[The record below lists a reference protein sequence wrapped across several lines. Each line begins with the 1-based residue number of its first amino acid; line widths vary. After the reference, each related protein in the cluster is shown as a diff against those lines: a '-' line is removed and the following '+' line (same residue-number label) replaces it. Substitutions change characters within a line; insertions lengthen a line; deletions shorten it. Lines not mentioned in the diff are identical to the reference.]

1 WASRRKSVGKETIGS
16 ASGVSTITGGG
27 ASSGGQSHLSGI
39 TEKSVSGEEEAV
51 VQHAAL
57 VRTASIAEMRPAVYT
72 SAPGS
77 PPEFAGDQR
86 WSIGQGGAHARTT
99 SADLLDRAV
108 RNRRS
113 AQQLQFLSV
122 THPDARRSAVE
133 GVWEEEEEGEDLVYV
148 RSEDVVRP
156 KEAGE
161 STGKGSTFTG
171 LGSTYTGAGRD
182 SGYVGSTRDSTYP
195 GSTYP
200 GAWAEP
206 PSPNEMTPALGYA
219 QPMIRGLATMPATP
233 GHSTP
238 GAGPSTQSPTSAG
251 FSSPG
256 PGTATFSAL
265 DTKKAQRASVTSYV
279 SSMFSPFSTAH
290 SSQHAS
296 AGHHGTASG
305 TRTFAFSWR
314 GNTTQEEVPPLPTP
328 SPHVARMWEA
338 YYRAG
343 GSTAAPSAEAAHSH
357 AGTTSESTRLSTVA
371 RREGTMELPALVQR
385 AEKLNEM
392 LELGRLP
399 YRSKSSFA
407 PSSPR
412 VMDVPVGVDHE
423 GNDVYSTTGG
433 FTGEKPPRRT
443 RSIRSVFTSISD
455 RSRRFIGGG
464 GGTSL
469 RSSLVDIPGQGN
481 MRFNKLPEEHRGRER
496 KVQWGEGAGVKPA
509 RHARPARTIVS
520 RRTMYIIRAA
530 LIFIILSI
538 ISISVGL
545 SRALIRRK
553 PDAGGF
559 TCKEVNQ
566 TGRLCDLDASCVC
579 TSSLAGQC
587 NPLANSVASLID
599 PVNRFFNPSPA
610 FTPASVALSLWELQ
624 GSPLPGANCANQ
636 ADLIDVG
643 PALGDSGANRTEFAR
658 SALLWTLVMS
668 MDVNGTARMQD
679 FVQGLDFSL
688 LDGPG
693 AQSVAG
699 QFRFGAAGYQ
709 VDFDAL
715 TVSQPVVSWI
725 GAGKP
730 SDEQVGLVSERLK
743 AALDRV
749 YTFAA
754 ASSAQRMTALQRYWT
769 NYVLGASD
777 VRAPPPTNTSA
788 LFNLTSSLDT
798 LPVLEVALFGTV
810 GPSDLGE
817 AVADFA
823 TADGQLFF
831 GSSDADAFRNWAVQ
845 RAGSV
850 VWADGALAAQVV
862 REGARDET
870 FELVWKGASQ
880 LLQNAQTAGT
890 KTSRSDVQRVVD
902 AFGGIGYMGS

>member
-1 WASRRKSVGKETIGS
+1 
-16 ASGVSTITGGG
+16 
-27 ASSGGQSHLSGI
+27 
-39 TEKSVSGEEEAV
+39 
-51 VQHAAL
+51 
-57 VRTASIAEMRPAVYT
+57 
-72 SAPGS
+72 
-77 PPEFAGDQR
+77 
-86 WSIGQGGAHARTT
+86 
-99 SADLLDRAV
+99 
-108 RNRRS
+108 
-113 AQQLQFLSV
+113 
-122 THPDARRSAVE
+122 
-133 GVWEEEEEGEDLVYV
+133 
-148 RSEDVVRP
+148 
-156 KEAGE
+156 
-161 STGKGSTFTG
+161 
-171 LGSTYTGAGRD
+171 
-182 SGYVGSTRDSTYP
+182 
-195 GSTYP
+195 
-200 GAWAEP
+200 
-206 PSPNEMTPALGYA
+206 
-219 QPMIRGLATMPATP
+219 
-233 GHSTP
+233 
-238 GAGPSTQSPTSAG
+238 
-251 FSSPG
+251 
-256 PGTATFSAL
+256 
-265 DTKKAQRASVTSYV
+265 
-279 SSMFSPFSTAH
+279 
-290 SSQHAS
+290 
-296 AGHHGTASG
+296 
-305 TRTFAFSWR
+305 
-314 GNTTQEEVPPLPTP
+314 
-328 SPHVARMWEA
+328 
-338 YYRAG
+338 
-343 GSTAAPSAEAAHSH
+343 
-357 AGTTSESTRLSTVA
+357 
-371 RREGTMELPALVQR
+371 
-385 AEKLNEM
+385 
-392 LELGRLP
+392 
-399 YRSKSSFA
+399 
-407 PSSPR
+407 
-412 VMDVPVGVDHE
+412 MDVPVGVDHE
-423 GNDVYSTTGG
+423 GNDVYSGG

-520 RRTMYIIRAA
+520 RRTMYIILAA

-769 NYVLGASD
+769 NVLQFPAGELDTFRNVAKSSPVLFPFDATSSNVRQLFNNVNQSFPPPAACYPNLSTDELKAINKMETNAFGLDAVNSSPSTLDSSCFSSRPVYGILDLARLRTPFISGKPRQAVQLASAANSRVSVHLGRDLAGVPSASSSLANLTGTDDARTFGTLDNMDHVLLSYLQAFPSIQAASALVQYVLGASD

-850 VWADGALAAQVV
+850 VWADGALATQVV
-862 REGARDET
+862 REGVRDET